1 MKYMLK
7 INNNNTRKSSEICS
21 KLKIKALDERYWRR
35 SGVLILNFER
45 ISHLLLRVFI
55 VDFEQV
61 NGCWETL

>member
-7 INNNNTRKSSEICS
+7 INNNNTRKSSEICP
-21 KLKIKALDERYWRR
+21 KLKIKAQDERHWRR

-45 ISHLLLRVFI
+45 ISHLLLRVCI

-61 NGCWETL
+61 NDC